1 MAAMDIRGIKYFIS
15 AAECLN
21 FTRAARECFIT
32 QTAMSQ
38 HIANMEKE
46 LGFQLFR
53 RNNRNVELTP
63 AGRDFYEQMKLV
75 VHAYDNAVRHSQNLS
90 SGGEGSI
97 VIAMPSCIEGLTF
110 MSRLRYFKSHY
121 PSIHL
126 TVMIVSPRYMVE
138 RLKRGEC
145 DIAISWPY
153 DMVQADELTVQ
164 NIAEFKSLLVCASDH
179 PLAGSKSVTPERLI
193 EEHVALMDLQG
204 MPATYRSMSKDWKRL
219 GLLPPEAV
227 TFQQINRMEE
237 LLFAV
242 NIDPSVVAL
251 VPEFVQKNATGNMSF
266 LELDMP
272 APPMFVLAAG
282 YLTSNLN
289 PALHLALDVLRDSR
303 IPLDY

>member
-1 MAAMDIRGIKYFIS
+1 MDIRGIKYFIS

-63 AGRDFYEQMKLV
+63 AGRDFYDQMKLV
-75 VHAYDNAVRHSQNLS
+75 THA
-90 SGGEGSI
+90 
-97 VIAMPSCIEGLTF
+97 
-110 MSRLRYFKSHY
+110 YFKSHY

-153 DMVQADELTVQ
+153 DMAQTDELTVQ

-179 PLAGSKSVTPERLI
+179 PLAGCKSVTPERLL

-272 APPMFVLAAG
+272 VPPMFVLAAG

-303 IPLDY
+303 IPLIIE